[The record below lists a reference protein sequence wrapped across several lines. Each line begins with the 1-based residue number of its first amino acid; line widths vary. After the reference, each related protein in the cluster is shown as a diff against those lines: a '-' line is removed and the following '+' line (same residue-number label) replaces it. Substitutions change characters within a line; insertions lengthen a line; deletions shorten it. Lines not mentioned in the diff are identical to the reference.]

1 MKKNI
6 AFIMMT
12 ILLISCGE
20 NVRDDKTQLVVNV
33 SSEPKTIDP
42 SITGNDFIYARHVFE
57 GLITKNDIGE
67 LVGGV
72 AESWNTSPD
81 GLTYTF
87 NLRDNSKW
95 SDGKPVTAYDFEYG
109 IKRAANPES
118 AAEYTAFIEYIKNAN
133 EILEGSMSVESL
145 GVKAIDD
152 LTLEIELVNPT
163 TYFLDL
169 ITYPVF
175 FPVRSDIVEA
185 DPTGWSLNADTYI
198 GNGAFILTERVVDD
212 KMVMVKSDTYWD
224 KEKIKLNQI
233 TFILSRD
240 QNLAIAGVKEGSIDF
255 SNNPSEQDTLKLIE
269 EGLVYT
275 VPYFG
280 TFAFNINGTNE
291 FLKNPKVRKALSL
304 TIDRNYIV
312 EKVAMSG
319 QNAAAAWVP
328 MGAADIEGDF
338 RENGGNY
345 LDIDPLN
352 YEKNIE
358 EAKKLLAEAGYPN
371 GENTPVI
378 EFTTSTYLPYIQVA
392 EAVQQM
398 WKEHLNIDLRV
409 IAVEWAVY
417 QEARKNG
424 EFQMARNSWIG
435 DYNDPMTFLENY
447 VSGSPQNYWRYSN
460 MAYDEFIVFAKE
472 TTDVSKRMEA
482 MHKAEE
488 ILITG
493 DDAVIIPIH
502 YSAIAILADPKL
514 KNVLVSSLGDTRFHY
529 AYMEE

>member
-1 MKKNI
+1 MKKYI
-6 AFIMMT
+6 VL
-12 ILLISCGE
+12 ILTMILIVSCGE
-20 NVRDDKTQLVVNV
+20 KARDNKTDLVVNV

-57 GLITKNDIGE
+57 GLITKDENGV

-72 AESWNTSPD
+72 AKDWDISPD

-95 SDGKPVTAYDFEYG
+95 SDGKPVTAHDFEYG

-118 AAEYTAFIEYIKNAN
+118 GAEYTTFVEYIKNAR
-133 EILEGSMSVESL
+133 EVLEGKMPVDSL
-145 GVKAIDD
+145 GVRAIDD
-152 LTLEIELVNPT
+152 LTLEIQIVNPT
-163 TYFLDL
+163 GYFADL
-169 ITYPVF
+169 LTYPVF
-175 FPVRSDIVEA
+175 FPVRRDIIEA
-185 DPTGWSLNADTYI
+185 DPSKWSLSPDTYI
-198 GNGAFILTERVVDD
+198 GNGAFVLTERVMDD

-240 QNLAIAGVKEGSIDF
+240 QNLAIAGIKEGSIDF
-255 SNNPSEQDTLKLIE
+255 SNNPSEQDVPKLMK

-304 TIDRNYIV
+304 TIDRNFIV

-319 QNAAAAWVP
+319 QTAAAAWVP
-328 MGAADIEGDF
+328 MGAPDVEGDF
-338 RENGGNY
+338 RENGGDY
-345 LDIDPLN
+345 LDIDPNN

-371 GENTPVI
+371 GENTPLI

-392 EAVQQM
+392 EAIQQM

-409 IAVEWAVY
+409 VIVEWAVY
-417 QEARKNG
+417 QDARRDG
-424 EFQMARNSWIG
+424 TFQMARNGWIG

-447 VSGSPQNYWRYSN
+447 VSSSPQNYWNYSN
-460 MAYDEFIVFAKE
+460 KAYDELIAFAKE
-472 TTDVSKRMEA
+472 TTDFSKRMEA

-493 DDAVIIPIH
+493 DDSVIIPIH
-502 YSAIAILADPKL
+502 YSAIAVLANPKL
-514 KNVLVSSLGDTRFHY
+514 KNVLVSNLGDTRFHY
-529 AYMEE
+529 AYME